1 MCSEEKFME
10 SVRNPQRVRKHKTS
24 DESAE
29 KRTRFVDTESIGS
42 GSVVCYLLNI
52 V

>member
-1 MCSEEKFME
+1 ME

-29 KRTRFVDTESIGS
+29 KRTRFVDTESIGIDFFFNMDLIFHKD
-42 GSVVCYLLNI
+42 YLN
-52 V
+52 